1 MRSILVTLLVLAC
14 APARAVDSTYPY
26 VVIKKLPADVP
37 LQGAVVE
44 ARSFHDATGDHL
56 LVVTHTDEPSG
67 QSFHV
72 LHLARGGA
80 EAWRT
85 VARVDDEVRGCKKE
99 TTLALVPGA
108 LVITDLD
115 TDQHAEVV
123 FAWAKSCRSD
133 LGPDDLVLVLMED
146 EVKYEI
152 HGSTV
157 LMAKRR
163 DGMAQTLAESGTIR
177 APRVDAALAKQRP
190 FSTFAATAWETW
202 KVQLY
207 VRE

>member
-14 APARAVDSTYPY
+14 APAQAVDSTYPY
-26 VVIKKLPADVP
+26 VVVKKLPPGVG

-44 ARSFHDATGDHL
+44 ARSFQDSTGDHL
-56 LVVTHTDEPSG
+56 VVVTHTDEPSG

-72 LHLARGGA
+72 VHLAHRGA

-99 TTLALVPGA
+99 ATLELVPRALV
-108 LVITDLD
+108 VTDLD

-146 EVKYEI
+146 ETKYAM

-157 LMAKRR
+157 LMARRR
-163 DGMAQTLAESGTIR
+163 DGVPQKLTESGPVV
-177 APRVDAALAKQRP
+177 APRVDAALTDHKL